1 MSKNKMFSDGSSRHP
16 YPHKLPEFL
25 YHGTVASKVESI
37 MSRGLVPR
45 GERPATDDLTS
56 PSVRDYVYL
65 GTLNRS
71 ANHICRVM
79 EWNLAPKKGIKDNVV
94 VLQVDTSFLKK
105 HLLRPDEDW
114 CTQWDAAPPD
124 YVESSGTWVFEGRV
138 YPDEEEAQL
147 AATGEL
153 VEWARRCWYDSLV
166 EEESIAYKG
175 IVPPQAIRVVASD
188 EWDRGLRSLRARWA
202 AEYLGMTTNSEA
214 A

>member
-1 MSKNKMFSDGSSRHP
+1 
-16 YPHKLPEFL
+16 
-25 YHGTVASKVESI
+25 
-37 MSRGLVPR
+37 
-45 GERPATDDLTS
+45 
-56 PSVRDYVYL
+56 
-65 GTLNRS
+65 
-71 ANHICRVM
+71 
-79 EWNLAPKKGIKDNVV
+79 
-94 VLQVDTSFLKK
+94 
-105 HLLRPDEDW
+105 
-114 CTQWDAAPPD
+114 
-124 YVESSGTWVFEGRV
+124 VFEGRV